1 LITNTNRNLIVA
13 CVNLRETPD
22 SYVCPMA
29 QTSVARRARAAGFA
43 IVALSIALSACGD
56 GGRRDGGEATTASDS
71 DDDAP
76 KLAIVYYP
84 EFRDGSWGEAA
95 LTAGEKLEAEG
106 VVSEFA
112 SQENVQP
119 GADAIRAL
127 EDFAERGY
135 SPIVAHSFNYGDDV
149 KEVAAKYPDTLFA
162 YAGGFGDVA
171 ENVGD
176 YAQPFHEATYL
187 EGILAA
193 GAIDDGNVAGAGG
206 FDIPVCRAMFN
217 SFLEGVQEIRPE
229 TTGSFVAVGSWEDV
243 QLAKETALS
252 QADSGATMFVGCG
265 QGPTF
270 GQIEAADERSLTAFG
285 YTGDMSGRSDAVVAS
300 FTWNLDAPFRLMVED
315 VAAGKGG
322 EARYYDVGM
331 ADGAL
336 DVVISPQWEAE
347 IPADVME
354 LFEER
359 LAEVSDGT
367 RSVEFVTE

>member
-1 LITNTNRNLIVA
+1 
-13 CVNLRETPD
+13 
-22 SYVCPMA
+22 MA
-29 QTSVARRARAAGFA
+29 DTSVARRTRTAALAA
-43 IVALSIALSACGD
+43 IAVSIALSSCGD
-56 GGRRDGGEATTASDS
+56 DGRRDGSATEADGGETTASEG
-71 DDDAP
+71 DDGGDAAP
-76 KLAIVYYP
+76 KLAVVYYP

-95 LTAGEKLEAEG
+95 LKAGEKLESEG
-106 VVSEFA
+106 VISEFA

-127 EDFAERGY
+127 EDFAEQGY
-135 SPIVAHSFNYGDDV
+135 SPIIAHSFNYGDDV
-149 KEVAAKYPDTLFA
+149 KEVAAKYPDTLFV
-162 YAGGFGDVA
+162 YAGGFGDVDG
-171 ENVGD
+171 NVGD

-206 FDIPVCRAMFN
+206 FDIPVCRAMYN
-217 SFLEGVQEIRPE
+217 SFLEGVQELRPE
-229 TTGSFVAVGSWEDV
+229 TTGSFVEVGSWEDI

-270 GQIEAADERSLTAFG
+270 GQIEAADERGLTAFG
-285 YTGDMSGRSDAVVAS
+285 YTGDMSERSDAVVAS

-315 VAAGKGG
+315 VAAGNGS

-331 ADGAL
+331 ADDAM
-336 DVVISPQWEAE
+336 DVVISPTWESE
-347 IPADVME
+347 ISADVME

-359 LAEVSDGT
+359 LTEIKDGSLT
-367 RSVEFVTE
+367 IEFVSE